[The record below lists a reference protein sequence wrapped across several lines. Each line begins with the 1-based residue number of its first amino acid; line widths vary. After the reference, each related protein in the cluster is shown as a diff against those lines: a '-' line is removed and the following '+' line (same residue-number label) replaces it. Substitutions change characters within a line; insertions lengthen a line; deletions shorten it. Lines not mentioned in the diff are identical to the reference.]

1 MSCLWERN
9 EFGEVRGLSVMV
21 WLVSPKIHMLK
32 PQTKVHPD
40 VTAFGEKVIKE
51 LIKSQWGH
59 LGEPSSDMINILI
72 RGNLGAHVHEQKE
85 DHGEDTGGRWPFLGK
100 PRTDRYIRRSQP
112 DTFLSDI
119 QRPEL
124 WGNILLFKSHLAC
137 GPLLSSPANLYNGEH
152 ITWDTSG
159 NVSSNFSNQ
168 LSPLTS
174 WGFAL
179 LTPREYLS
187 CWPSC
192 ASKGKCLT
200 VFMNTRR
207 YSCNRE

>member
-1 MSCLWERN
+1 MRKKWIW
-9 EFGEVRGLSVMV
+9 RGQRAECYGLTCV
-21 WLVSPKIHMLK
+21 
-32 PQTKVHPD
+32 PQNSHVEATNQGTSGCNCIWREGHQ
-40 VTAFGEKVIKE
+40 

-100 PRTDRYIRRSQP
+100 PRTDRHIRRSQP
-112 DTFLSDI
+112 DTFLSDV